1 MDYIQEKAHFA
12 LKSGDI
18 SLSDTF
24 GDYPVTNLAGT
35 NNATRTITTW
45 YSVNFENILGD
56 LYNRFELFNLKVKFF
71 TFNST
76 AAYGVTSNDRS
87 ITFQMTGLNWIGSNY
102 DVVRGCNTN
111 SATFYLQLF
120 TANTAATAAGVSE
133 FVITFQKQKTANIT
147 ISMLNALFVEPAL
160 NANTQMPRYAFYF
173 DITPLYTG
181 IPTTISLASAKCAS
195 LNVYYLAGT
204 TNTVN
209 MDMYAILG
217 RENFQLG
224 AKYNLVLK
232 MTNVATWAAA
242 DATISAS
249 AFNVFSSGMRF
260 QNYETSIGKVG
271 GNPMQLVSYCS
282 VPALL
287 GAAANPRTIRY
298 NLAGLNTFILESQIC
313 DLTIRLQNSI
323 NNTEYAV
330 ATSNTLLCFDIW
342 KCVV

>member
-1 MDYIQEKAHFA
+1 MEYIQEKAHFA

-24 GDYPVTNLAGT
+24 ADYPVTNLAGT

-45 YSVNFENILGD
+45 YSVNFENIMGD
-56 LYNRFELFNLKVKFF
+56 LYNRFELFNLRVKAFAL
-71 TFNST
+71 NST
-76 AAYGVTSNDRS
+76 PAYGVTSNDRS
-87 ITFQMTGLNWIGSNY
+87 ITFQMSGLNWVGANY
-102 DVVRGCNTN
+102 DVIRGCNTSVAN
-111 SATFYLQLF
+111 FYIQSL
-120 TANTAATAAGVSE
+120 TANTSSIVVASNE
-133 FVITFQKQKTANIT
+133 FILTFQKQKTADIT
-147 ISMLNALFVEPAL
+147 ISMLNALFAEPAL
-160 NANTQMPRYAFYF
+160 NAGTQMPRYAFYF

-181 IPTTISLASAKCAS
+181 IPTTIALASSKCAS

-204 TNTVN
+204 TQTTN

-217 RENFQLG
+217 RENFQIG

-232 MTNVATWAAA
+232 MINASTWAAA
-242 DATISAS
+242 DATLSAS
-249 AFNVFSSGMRF
+249 PFNIFSSGMRF

-271 GNPMQLVSYCS
+271 GNPMQLVSYASYPS
-282 VPALL
+282 VL
-287 GAAANPRTIRY
+287 GAAANPRTSRF
-298 NLAGLNTFILESQIC
+298 NTAGFGTFILESQIC

-323 NNTEYAV
+323 TNTEYTI